1 MKKADKK
8 ILDYLWR
15 ANKIDCE
22 LLQGGTNSYEGH
34 LIRVIEI
41 AKMIQREET
50 K

>member
-15 ANKIDCE
+15 ANKIGCE
-22 LLQGGTNSYEGH
+22 LRQGGINSYEDH
-34 LIRVIEI
+34 LIRVVEI